1 MSNHRPRTDPG
12 PSRTTITAMAAL
24 TLTIAT
30 ISAWIIYGGDGLNT
44 LDTRHIIGFILGNT
58 LAVGVYYKTIALA
71 SERATAQ
78 ARIKRFKDL
87 EDAQNQTRATQNT
100 SWGWTEKSYMGPH
113 AGQATTPMDRSDTYR
128 FIQEQPAQLE
138 PWVTAETQTRLTD
151 DTVET
156 QPLDTTE
163 AAETQALITG
173 EAAQTQPLDTLGTAE
188 TQPLVTA
195 QPSR

>member
-30 ISAWIIYGGDGLNT
+30 ISAWIIYGGNGLET

-58 LAVGVYYKTIALA
+58 LAVTTYYKTVTWA

-78 ARIKRFKDL
+78 ARIRRFKDL
-87 EDAQNQTRATQNT
+87 EDAQNQARATQNT
-100 SWGWTEKSYMGPH
+100 AWGWTEKSYMGPH
-113 AGQATTPMDRSDTYR
+113 AGQTTTTPGRTDTYS
-128 FIQEQPAQLE
+128 FIQEQPARLE

-151 DTVET
+151 DTAET
-156 QPLDTTE
+156 QPLTTGE
-163 AAETQALITG
+163 AAETQAL
-173 EAAQTQPLDTLGTAE
+173 DTTDNAE
-188 TQPLVTA
+188 TQPLPTTEPA
-195 QPSR
+195 HR